1 MSLEQLRLQVDAIDE
16 KLVQLL
22 SQRAQLSL
30 EILRQ
35 KQELNR
41 PVYDPQREQA
51 VLQQIVRA
59 NPGPLPDQSL
69 QDIFRLIIQSCRN
82 LQQIQKG

>member
-1 MSLEQLRLQVDAIDE
+1 MSLEQLRQQVDAIDT

-35 KQELNR
+35 KQKLNR

-51 VLQQIVRA
+51 ILQQVVRA

-69 QDIFRLIIQSCRN
+69 QDIFCLIIQSCRN

>member
-1 MSLEQLRLQVDAIDE
+1 MSLEQLRQQVDAIDT

-51 VLQQIVRA
+51 VLGQVASA
-59 NPGPLPDQSL
+59 NPGPLSDKQL